1 MINRKNEAL
10 KAVHEA
16 SLSVACLLND
26 VSSMWARDK
35 YDFTEQE
42 ELENKIENIQNKI
55 TKIETY
61 LERFDH

>member
-26 VSSMWARDK
+26 IETDENNDIKV
-35 YDFTEQE
+35 Y
-42 ELENKIENIQNKI
+42 ELKKDIEHIQNKI
-55 TKIETY
+55 TTIETY
-61 LERFDH
+61 LERFCH